1 MMSGFLVAFKL
12 ELKNL
17 SLERLL
23 KLNALAHLVVH

>member
-1 MMSGFLVAFKL
+1 MMSEFLVACKL

-23 KLNALAHLVVH
+23 KLNALAH